1 MEGANQYID
10 KDEFQSPSIFF
21 EVKDDLYEE
30 KTVKYE
36 IVNKVE
42 RQTQSAIRVVPRYI
56 RPY

>member
-1 MEGANQYID
+1 MEGANQHID